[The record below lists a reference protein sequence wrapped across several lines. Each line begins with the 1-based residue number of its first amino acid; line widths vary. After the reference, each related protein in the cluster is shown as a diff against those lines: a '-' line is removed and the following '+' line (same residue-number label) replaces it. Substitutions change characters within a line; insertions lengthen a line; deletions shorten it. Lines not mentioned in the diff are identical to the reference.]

1 MSTIPATI
9 LIVDDQPSMLALL
22 RHQVRSAGFAVVTAS
37 RVQDALSLLRQ
48 QPVDIILS
56 DLIMPDL
63 DGLAFLAQVREHF
76 STIPFVVIT
85 SHGSVGSAVEAI
97 KQGAFDYVEK
107 HSSAE
112 ELQFTIQKALTYQGL
127 VAQNESLKH
136 ELCRKYSFQNIVT
149 TCPVMQ
155 QVLEMA
161 ATVASAPITTVALF
175 GESGV
180 GKEVLARA
188 IHCSSGG
195 MPANFVGINCAAIPE
210 NLLESEL
217 FGHARGAFTGA
228 VLDHEGKIAQA
239 KGGTL
244 LLDEIGDMPLDLQ
257 PKLLRLLEERVF
269 EKIGCHRPVTVEC
282 RIIVA
287 TNHNLGKLV
296 KEGRFREDLY
306 HRINVFPL
314 VIPPLRERRE
324 DISILA
330 DHFITILRRHLGKSL
345 PGVSRNA
352 MTLLLE
358 YPWPGNVRELRNCL
372 ERAAIIVPNGNLI
385 RSKHLSIATPLHEE
399 AATSPAATAD
409 HTPDEDEFGYRFS
422 FSRDAISLEAITRR
436 VLDLSLEQCGGNK
449 TKAAQLLKVGRNM
462 FYHHSTKDDAPG

>member
-1 MSTIPATI
+1 MTTPATI

-22 RHQVRSAGFAVVTAS
+22 QHQVRSAGFTVVTAT
-37 RVQDALSLLRQ
+37 RVPEALFLLRK
-48 QPVDIILS
+48 QPVDLILS

-107 HSSAE
+107 HCSQE
-112 ELQFTIQKALTYQGL
+112 ELQVTLQRALTYQGL

-136 ELCRKYSFQNIVT
+136 ELSRKYSFQNIVT

-161 ATVASAPITTVALF
+161 ANVARAPFTTVALF

-210 NLLESEL
+210 KLLESEL
-217 FGHARGAFTGA
+217 FGHVRGAFTGA
-228 VLDHEGKIAQA
+228 DLDHGGKIAQA

-244 LLDEIGDMPLDLQ
+244 LLDEIGDMPLGLQ
-257 PKLLRLLEERVF
+257 PKLLRILEERVF
-269 EKIGCHRPVTVEC
+269 EKIGCHQPVAVEC

-296 KEGRFREDLY
+296 EEGRFREDLY
-306 HRINVFPL
+306 HRINVFPI

-324 DISILA
+324 DILTLTE
-330 DHFITILRRHLGKSL
+330 HFITMLRHHLGKSL

-358 YPWPGNVRELRNCL
+358 YSWPGNVRELRNCL
-372 ERAAIIVPNGNLI
+372 ERAAIIVPNGSLI
-385 RSKHLSIATPLHEE
+385 RSKHLSIATPPQQT
-399 AATSPAATAD
+399 AISPAATAD
-409 HTPDEDEFGYRFS
+409 YLPDEGDFGYRFS
-422 FSRDAISLEAITRR
+422 FSHGTISLDAITRR
-436 VLDLSLEQCGGNK
+436 VLDLTLEQCGGNK

-462 FYHHSTKDDAPG
+462 FYQK

>member
-1 MSTIPATI
+1 MTTPATI
-9 LIVDDQPSMLALL
+9 LVVDDQPSMLALL
-22 RHQVRSAGFAVVTAS
+22 QHQVRSAGFTVVTAT
-37 RVQDALSLLRQ
+37 RVQEALSLLRQ
-48 QPVDIILS
+48 QPVDLILS

-97 KQGAFDYVEK
+97 RQGAFDYVEK
-107 HSSAE
+107 HCSPE
-112 ELQFTIQKALTYQGL
+112 ELRFTLQRALTYQGL

-161 ATVASAPITTVALF
+161 ATVVSAPFTTVALF

-210 NLLESEL
+210 KLLESEL
-217 FGHARGAFTGA
+217 FGHVRGAFTGA
-228 VLDHEGKIAQA
+228 DLDQEGKIVQA

-257 PKLLRLLEERVF
+257 PKLLRLLEERTF
-269 EKIGCHRPVTVEC
+269 EKIGCHHPVAVKC

-296 KEGRFREDLY
+296 KEGLFREDLY
-306 HRINVFPL
+306 HRINVFPI

-324 DISILA
+324 DIAPLVE
-330 DHFITILRRHLGKSL
+330 HFVTILRHHLGKSL

-358 YPWPGNVRELRNCL
+358 NLWPGNVRELRNCL
-372 ERAAIIVPNGNLI
+372 ERAAIIVPNGSLI
-385 RSKHLSIATPLHEE
+385 RSKHLSIATP
-399 AATSPAATAD
+399 AQQTAISPATTAD
-409 HTPDEDEFGYRFS
+409 HVPDDNEFGYRFS
-422 FSRDAISLEAITRR
+422 FSRDTISLDAITRR
-436 VLDLSLEQCGGNK
+436 VLDLTLEQCGGNK
-449 TKAAQLLKVGRNM
+449 TKAAQVLKVGRNM
-462 FYHHSTKDDAPG
+462 FYPQAPKDDASG